1 MRIYPYFILVGLM
14 LYLPFTSFGQE
25 KKMISH
31 TFRQVENT
39 AEAPFGYIVNLN
51 YNAFCRRDVN
61 ATGFFISPRHIL
73 TNAHV
78 VRHARNLSVYPGANS
93 FDTNKVVTP
102 FGFES
107 VLKNQIHIPKKFIY
121 IGYVR
126 KLLNRRQW
134 DYALITL
141 PDDSM
146 ARRICECPNPEI
158 PFELLP
164 WQQFDKDSTQVVLA
178 GYPISDQAEP
188 RIFKRSQQYDNRML
202 KKSKLSNRQ
211 ANTISYWENGKKT
224 FGGSSGSPVW
234 IQTNEAKKKVI
245 ALHGY
250 SSAGIVIH
258 GDMYKD
264 LLRWGVPLRPL
275 SDTITQ

>member
-1 MRIYPYFILVGLM
+1 MRINPFFVFIFLVLCQ
-14 LYLPFTSFGQE
+14 PCTCFGQ
-25 KKMISH
+25 KKEISH

-51 YNAFCRRDVN
+51 YNVFCRRDVN

-141 PDDSM
+141 PDDSL
-146 ARRICECPNPEI
+146 ARRICGCPNPEI

-164 WQQFDKDSTQVVLA
+164 WQEFDEDSIQVVLA
-178 GYPISDQAEP
+178 GYPISNQAEP
-188 RIFKRSQQYDNRML
+188 HIFERSQQYDNRML
-202 KKSKLSNRQ
+202 KRNKLSNRQ
-211 ANTISYWENGKKT
+211 TNTISYWENGKKT

-234 IQTNEAKKKVI
+234 IQTNDAKKKVI

-258 GDMYKD
+258 EVMYKD
-264 LLRWGVPLRPL
+264 LLCWGVPLRPL
-275 SDTITQ
+275 PDTITE